1 MDSSALRATLQQLA
15 SNHRW
20 TWVPSCRQ
28 LLASLPGAD
37 EGKHPAQVVGTLD
50 QDQLDALLSDD
61 ELIDRVRTEISSLE
75 TLLTNAP
82 EPTIAYCSPEFG
94 ISGSMP
100 QYAGGLGVLAGDHL
114 KASSDLGIPLVG
126 VGLFYREG
134 VFHQRLQHGQQ
145 TETYDIASAS
155 DFGAEDTGVVV
166 QVPFPGRQVDVRVWK
181 LQVGG
186 VPLILLDTYVDS
198 NRPKD
203 RDITDGLYIGTRQ
216 HRLDQEMI
224 LGVGGARALEAL
236 GMDIAVHHLNEGH
249 AGFIVLEL
257 IDRIIEA
264 GDLAAARDAVRPG
277 LVFTTHTPV
286 PAGIDRF
293 KRETITPYLS
303 VWAEAWG
310 IEVNELWDLGKDAK
324 HPDHFN
330 MAALCLRSASDANG
344 VSQLH
349 GEVSRR
355 LFSGVGIGNEIGSI
369 TNGVHART
377 WTADHVQDV
386 FDEVLGDGWGEGRG
400 EAWQRAVSIDD
411 ERISALRREGSANL
425 AELVAQRTEEK
436 LDPDSL
442 VFGFARRFAPYKRA
456 SLLFRD
462 LDRLTGLL
470 ADDDM
475 PIHIVMAGK
484 AHPSDDHGKALVAE
498 VVEFGASK
506 GASSRFTFI
515 PDYDMNVAHAMVQ
528 GSDVWLNNPIR
539 PREASGTSGEKAVL
553 NGCLNCSILDGWWA
567 EMYEPGT
574 GWAVEASMSEDDDR
588 RDDEDAAAMLD
599 AITEIRTEYHTNRPA
614 FNDRIRK
621 AWLTIGPKVAASRM
635 LRDYRDSVY
644 APALARSR
652 R

>member
-1 MDSSALRATLQQLA
+1 
-15 SNHRW
+15 
-20 TWVPSCRQ
+20 VV
-28 LLASLPGAD
+28 AD
-37 EGKHPAQVVGTLD
+37 LNR
-50 QDQLDALLSDD
+50 DQLDKLLSDD
-61 ELIDRVRTEISSLE
+61 ELIDRVRSEISSLE
-75 TLLTNAP
+75 TLLSDAP

-114 KASSDLGIPLVG
+114 KASSDLGIPMVG

-134 VFHQRLQHGQQ
+134 VFHQHLEDGRQ
-145 TETYDIASAS
+145 TESYQIASPS
-155 DFGAEDTGVVV
+155 DFGAENTGVVV
-166 QVPFPGRQVDVRVWK
+166 QVPFPGRQVDVGVWK
-181 LQVGG
+181 LEVGR
-186 VPLILLDTYVDS
+186 VPLILLDTHVDS
-198 NRPKD
+198 NAPKD
-203 RDITDGLYIGTRQ
+203 RDITNGLYIGSRQ

-257 IDRIIEA
+257 VDRAIEN
-264 GDLAAARDAVRPG
+264 GDLAAAMDKVRPG

-293 KRETITPYLS
+293 RRSTINPYLS
-303 VWAEAWG
+303 RWADAWG
-310 IEVNELWDLGKDAK
+310 ISLDELWELGRDG
-324 HPDHFN
+324 HSDQFN
-330 MAALCLRSASDANG
+330 MAAFCLRSASDANG

-349 GEVSRR
+349 GEVSRG
-355 LFSGVGIGNEIGSI
+355 LFAGVGIGDEIGSI

-377 WTADHVQDV
+377 WTADHFQDA
-386 FDEVLGDGWGEGRG
+386 FDELLGDGWDEGRA
-400 EAWQRAVSIDD
+400 EAWQRAVAIDD
-411 ERISALRREGSANL
+411 EQLASLRREGSANL
-425 AELVAQRTEEK
+425 ADLVARRTGET

-456 SLLFRD
+456 TLLFRD
-462 LDRLTGLL
+462 LDRLSGLL
-470 ADDDM
+470 ADDEM

-484 AHPSDDHGKALVAE
+484 AHPSDDLGKALVAE
-498 VVEFGASK
+498 VVEFGASRE
-506 GASSRFTFI
+506 ANSRFTFI

-574 GWAVEASMSEDDDR
+574 GWAVGASTSDDDDR
-588 RDDEDAAAMLD
+588 RDTEDAAAMLD
-599 AITEIRTEYHTNRPA
+599 AITEIRTEYHENRPA

-621 AWLTIGPKVAASRM
+621 AWLTMGPKVSASRM
-635 LRDYRDSVY
+635 LREYRDSVY
-644 APALARSR
+644 TPALARSR